1 MAVESTN
8 FIDEMRNV
16 YNMIGKATLAPDADM
31 DFASKLQMVIR
42 GYLMNGAGQMAGPGG
57 GGGMPGGGPGGGGGP
72 SGATPGTP
80 NGLGGGGMGLSP
92 ATPGAPPGGMGM
104 NPGMGGPAE
113 AVNGDELR
121 RILGGAVQ

>member
-42 GYLMNGAGQMAGPGG
+42 GYLMNGAGQLAGPPQGG
-57 GGGMPGGGPGGGGGP
+57 QGMGPGT
-72 SGATPGTP
+72 TPGTP
-80 NGLGGGGMGLSP
+80 SGLGGGGMGLSP

-104 NPGMGGPAE
+104 NPGMGGGPAE
-113 AVNGDELR
+113 APNGDELR
-121 RILGGAVQ
+121 RILGGAV